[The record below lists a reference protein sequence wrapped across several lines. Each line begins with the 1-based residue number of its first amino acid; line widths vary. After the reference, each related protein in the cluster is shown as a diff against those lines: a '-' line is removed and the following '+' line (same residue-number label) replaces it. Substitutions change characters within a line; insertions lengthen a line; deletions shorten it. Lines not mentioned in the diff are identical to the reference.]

1 MKSASTTVRGFGWA
15 VAVAA
20 LVACIVMLNH
30 RPSKHAAAPV
40 ITASHA
46 LPALDDAQL
55 ASDNSAGSTDPAAA
69 DAIPHARI
77 RGNFINNTPRRRELG
92 WAGLLEGEYGEG
104 TAATDDSTDPEVV
117 ESQARAAL
125 NFVGADA
132 EAATVWARAIND
144 AELPAD
150 TREELIEEL
159 DVAGL
164 PADPQRLTQDHL
176 PLILSRIA
184 ILEQLAPSALDDTNA
199 AAFRAVHRRLT
210 NLAAGLEGAVAAAAA
225 AAAELA
231 TPADPATPGTPG
243 DPTAPGIPADPS
255 APAPQPA
262 APEPQVDPDERQS

>member
-40 ITASHA
+40 ITASHS
-46 LPALDDAQL
+46 LPTLDGAQL
-55 ASDNSAGSTDPAAA
+55 ASDSSTGSTDPAAA
-69 DAIPHARI
+69 DAIPHARL

-125 NFVGADA
+125 NFVGADPDA
-132 EAATVWARAIND
+132 GTAWARAIND
-144 AELPAD
+144 AELSAE

-176 PLILSRIA
+176 PLILSRIE
-184 ILEQLAPSALDDTNA
+184 IVEQLAPSALDDTNA

-210 NLAAGLEGAVAAAAA
+210 SLAASLEGAVAA

-243 DPTAPGIPADPS
+243 EPTAPGIPADPS

-262 APEPQVDPDERQS
+262 APGPDVDPDEPQS